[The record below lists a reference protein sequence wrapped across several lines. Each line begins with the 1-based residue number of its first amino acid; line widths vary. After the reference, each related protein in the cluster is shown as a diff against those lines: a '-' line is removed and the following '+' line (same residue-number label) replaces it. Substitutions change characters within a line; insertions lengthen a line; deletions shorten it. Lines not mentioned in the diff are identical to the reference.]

1 MPAVGTESACAT
13 AQRGRRL
20 KQTEWQ
26 ARQEAAGAEGGTHAA
41 RCLAPVLVTAVGS
54 VMTRVVRR
62 RRVRIACGRA
72 EPGLELRGHHGQEQH
87 RGEYPAGTATS
98 SQRRSSNAR
107 RTKTGTMSFRHPI
120 VKSVLSSGLAGLA
133 AAAAALS
140 ITSSESGCPTSRVAA
155 SGEALG

>member
-1 MPAVGTESACAT
+1 VEQPE
-13 AQRGRRL
+13 R
-20 KQTEWQ
+20 Q
-26 ARQEAAGAEGGTHAA
+26 ARQEAAGAEGGTDAA
-41 RCLAPVLVTAVGS
+41 RRVTPVLVTAAGGV
-54 VMTRVVRR
+54 VTRMVRR

-87 RGEYPAGTATS
+87 RGEHPAGTATS

-107 RTKTGTMSFRHPI
+107 RTKTGTMSFRQPI

-140 ITSSESGCPTSRVAA
+140 ITSSESACPTSRAAA